1 MNWKE
6 YFNQLAHTVAIKSK
20 DPSTQVGCV
29 IVDKDNRVISQ
40 GYNGFVARSDESKFT
55 WQRPMKYQIVIHG
68 EMNAL
73 LFARQD
79 LRGAI
84 AYITHAPCDSC
95 LKHLLQAGIKEIYYK
110 DVAIMR
116 RAEQIQKD
124 AIKMLIEA
132 TDAKIKNVENDKD
145 YLDELNDP

>member
-6 YFNQLAHTVAIKSK
+6 YFNQLAHTVSIKSK
-20 DPSTQVGCV
+20 DPSTKVGCV
-29 IVDKDNRVISQ
+29 LVDKDNRVVSQ
-40 GYNGFVARSDESKFT
+40 GYNGFVANSDESKLS
-55 WQRPMKYQIVIHG
+55 WARPIKYHTIIHA

-73 LFARQD
+73 LYARQD
-79 LRGAI
+79 LRGAK

-95 LKHLLQAGIKEIYYK
+95 LKHLLQAGVTEIYYK

-124 AIKMLIEA
+124 AIKMLLESTGA
-132 TDAKIKNVENDKD
+132 SVKNIDTDKD
-145 YLDELNDP
+145 YLEELK